1 MTDFPPEGSR
11 RRKGFWSRM
20 FEVSPGGVLRLLI
33 ACLVVGLVLAA
44 LDVDPARIW
53 SDFFG
58 TLQDAWDRIWSLG
71 SWAVNYLFLG
81 AVLVVPIFLVARIFA
96 AMKK

>member
-1 MTDFPPEGSR
+1 MTDFPPDKP
-11 RRKGFWSRM
+11 RKRKSFWGKM

-33 ACLVVGLVLAA
+33 ACLVVGLILAA
-44 LDVDPARIW
+44 LNIDPSRIW

-58 TLQDAWDRIWSLG
+58 TLHDAWDRIWDLG
-71 SWAVNYLFLG
+71 GWAVDYLLLG
-81 AVLVVPIFLVARIFA
+81 AVLVIPIFLVARLLS